1 MLPSFYPFFQQE
13 SSSIIQVLWQL
24 QMAPTVPRKTS
35 SKVVTSKETIKAQD
49 KVDIHGVQRSH
60 CNNCSE
66 CPQFVSVSG
75 HVLCAYCGCP
85 PTKHE
90 KVSSLKNPRMYWK
103 VIKRWRVCSL
113 GKGVQNFIIWSWLPY
128 VFIDDFVI
136 WSGNVLA
143 VKWLIF
149 VKHCIC
155 KYE

>member
-1 MLPSFYPFFQQE
+1 MLPSFNPFFQQE

-35 SKVVTSKETIKAQD
+35 SKVVSSKETIKAQD

-90 KVSSLKNPRMYWK
+90 KVSSFCSEKKVIVHLNWLKNSRMFQESELRDGVY
-103 VIKRWRVCSL
+103 VL
-113 GKGVQNFIIWSWLPY
+113 YEKGVQNYIMWSWLP
-128 VFIDDFVI
+128 
-136 WSGNVLA
+136 
-143 VKWLIF
+143 
-149 VKHCIC
+149 
-155 KYE
+155 